1 MNVADA
7 AELAAQLDARGGH
20 AVDSPEQAGLILI
33 NTCTVRQKAEDKA
46 LSFFGG
52 LKALKHGR
60 PRGAGPLI
68 VAMGCVIPK
77 RKAEIQRQFPFV
89 DVLLDYS
96 DPELVLAELARCFP
110 PLAAMPAL
118 EAPPPAVNPELCR
131 ASFVTAIRGCNHR
144 CSYCVVP
151 SARGPQ
157 RDTPLGDIVAQ
168 AQALEAAGAADM
180 TVLGQNILA
189 YGRTSGP
196 GAPGFCELM
205 EALLARTGFR
215 WLSFLTSLPA
225 DLTAEVCQRV
235 LAQPRVAPLL
245 HLPVQSGSAKV
256 LGEMRRGYTVEHY
269 RRVVEL
275 ARQARPDL
283 YLTTDL
289 LVGFPTETERD
300 FEETLALV
308 RDVGFDDAF
317 MFAYSPRP
325 GTPASL
331 ELEDRLPRPE
341 KLERLKQLIA
351 VQRELGAVRNRR
363 YLGQELEVIIE
374 QRAPEQTTART
385 AFNKP
390 VYLAACRQRVGG
402 FTHVRINAVR
412 TSSFY
417 GEER

>member
-1 MNVADA
+1 MNVADIA
-7 AELAAQLDARGGH
+7 TLAAQLDARGGQ
-20 AVDSPEQAGLILI
+20 AVADPAQADLVLV

-52 LKALKHGR
+52 LKVLKQGR
-60 PRGAGPLI
+60 PKDAGPLI

-77 RKAEIQRQFPFV
+77 RKADILRQFPFV

-96 DPELVLAELARCFP
+96 DPELVLSELARCFP

-118 EAPPPAVNPELCR
+118 ETPPPGPSLGISR
-131 ASFVTAIRGCNHR
+131 TSFITAIRGCNHR

-157 RDTPLGDIVAQ
+157 RDAPLSEIVSQ
-168 AQALEAAGAADM
+168 AQALEATGAPDV

-205 EALLARTGFR
+205 ETLLARTGFR

-245 HLPVQSGSAKV
+245 HLPVQSGSDKV
-256 LGEMRRGYTVEHY
+256 LNEMRRGYSVEHY
-269 RRVVEL
+269 QQVVAL

-289 LVGFPTETERD
+289 LVGFPTETEQD
-300 FEETLALV
+300 FADTLSLV
-308 RDVGFDDAF
+308 REVGFDDAF

-331 ELEDRLPRPE
+331 ELEDHLPRPA

-351 VQRELGAVRNRR
+351 LQRELGAARNRR
-363 YLGQELEVIIE
+363 YLGQELEVIVE
-374 QRAPEQTTART
+374 QRQPAAVVART

-390 VYLAACRQRVGG
+390 VYLAASRQRVGG
-402 FTHVRINAVR
+402 FTKVRVTAVK
-412 TSSFY
+412 TSSFA
-417 GEER
+417 GEEL